1 MLIIA
6 VSFNPQFHGSGS
18 MLQCQGTSKEEAQ
31 QNQLLRE
38 TVASDESVKSTFG
51 TFYLENGQEK
61 VTLDVLK
68 AFVHVR
74 HVLNDIRRA
83 HAGKDASKEN
93 DNPMVCI
100 IKLSICKSNT

>member
-1 MLIIA
+1 
-6 VSFNPQFHGSGS
+6 

-38 TVASDESVKSTFG
+38 AVASDESVKGAFG
-51 TFYLENGQEK
+51 TFYLENGQGK
-61 VTLDVLK
+61 VTLDTLK
-68 AFVHVR
+68 AFEHVR

-83 HAGKDASKEN
+83 HADKDASKEN

-100 IKLSICKSNT
+100 PLNFNTILYTD

>member
-6 VSFNPQFHGSGS
+6 VFFNPQFHGSSS

-38 TVASDESVKSTFG
+38 AVISDKSVKSTFG
-51 TFYLENGQEK
+51 TFYLENGQGK

-68 AFVHVR
+68 DIVHVR

-93 DNPMVCI
+93 DNPLVCI
-100 IKLSICKSNT
+100 GLL